1 MERFLYLGG
10 PHRALFGFITS
21 SNSSKTGIVYIIQM
35 GLETLVSASQLGGPI
50 ADPGNLCPRNWS
62 RCSEK
67 HSE

>member
-21 SNSSKTGIVYIIQM
+21 SNSSQTRIVYIIQM
-35 GLETLVSASQLGGPI
+35 RLETLVSTSQLGGPI